1 MNHQRPVNLDLTT
14 IHFPVTAIISIM
26 HRLSGI
32 AVFILLP
39 FMLYVLQQSLQSQE
53 SFNMLQSFLHYAWV
67 RLLVW
72 IFASALF
79 FHFMAGVRHMIAD
92 FGYGEEIA
100 TGRKTA
106 SVLLVLTV
114 ISTIVLGVW
123 IW

>member
-39 FMLYVLQQSLQSQE
+39 FMLYLLQQSLHSLE
-53 SFNMLQSFLHYAWV
+53 SFHVLQSMSQHAWV
-67 RLLVW
+67 KLLVW

-79 FHFMAGVRHMIAD
+79 FHFMAGVRHIIAD
-92 FGYGEEIA
+92 IGYGEEMA

-106 SVLLVLTV
+106 SILLVLTV
-114 ISTIVLGVW
+114 ISTIVLGAW

>member
-39 FMLYVLQQSLQSQE
+39 FMLYLLQESLQSQE
-53 SFNMLQSFLHYAWV
+53 SFNMLQFMLGHAWV
-67 RLLVW
+67 KLIVW
-72 IFASALF
+72 IFSSALF
-79 FHFMAGVRHMIAD
+79 FHFMAGVRHIIAD
-92 FGYGEEIA
+92 IGYGEEIA

-106 SVLLVLTV
+106 IILMVLTV
-114 ISTIVLGVW
+114 ISTIVLGAW

>member
-26 HRLSGI
+26 HRISGI

-53 SFNMLQSFLHYAWV
+53 SFNMLQAFLHYAWV
-67 RLLVW
+67 KLLVW

-92 FGYGEEIA
+92 FGYGEEMA

-106 SVLLVLTV
+106 IILLVLTV
-114 ISTIVLGVW
+114 ISTIVLGAW